1 MSNTC
6 TNCYNGCAEIT
17 SDKCVKYTGVDIPD
31 LGISNG
37 DTLLHVEQQI
47 ISYLQT
53 TLDGTGI
60 FPEIPS
66 NVICDLVQSNLP
78 VSGPLTLNDYLTGV
92 IETLCDL
99 ENRILSLENQNPNTL
114 YDVDCLSPSSNTD
127 THEVLQSVIYKVCSL
142 STQLADFVTYVDA
155 TYVKI
160 SDINTYIQNYLDS
173 QPTEQLVSN
182 RMVPYSIVAAAGGF
196 NFLSN
201 FDISGAGIGD
211 WDRIFLCNGQNGT
224 PDLRGRALI
233 GVTTGMGG
241 GQLDTAVDPTEPG
254 NPNYEIGST
263 HGSNSIALN
272 GNQIPPHTHTA
283 NATSTVTPESHSH
296 LTVGPNTAGTGLNNL
311 DPIEPS
317 NTGGGNTG
325 YALRS
330 STGNPVA
337 GKTSDQSLSVNTN
350 VTIGNTGGG
359 LGHPNYQPGRGVY
372 YITYLP

>member
-78 VSGPLTLNDYLTGV
+78 LSGPLTLNDYLTGV

-127 THEVLQSVIYKVCSL
+127 THEVLQSVIYKVCDL

-160 SDINTYIQNYLDS
+160 SDINTYIQNYLNS

-182 RMVPYSIVAAAGGF
+182 KMVPYSIVAAAGGTG
-196 NFLSN
+196 FLNN

-241 GQLDTAVDPTEPG
+241 GPLDAAVDPAITG
-254 NPNYEIGST
+254 NPNYAIGST
-263 HGSNSIALN
+263 HGSNSIVLTQ
-272 GNQIPPHTHTA
+272 GQIPSHNHTATVSSVLDHTHDFPNNLVGRGTGGGDAFTNQDNIPSNDYTETEAAGGHTHT
-283 NATSTVTPESHSH
+283 
-296 LTVGPNTAGTGLNNL
+296 
-311 DPIEPS
+311 
-317 NTGGGNTG
+317 
-325 YALRS
+325 
-330 STGNPVA
+330 
-337 GKTSDQSLSVNTN
+337 

>member
-78 VSGPLTLNDYLTGV
+78 LSGPLTLNDYLTGV

-127 THEVLQSVIYKVCSL
+127 THEVLQSVIYKVCDL

-160 SDINTYIQNYLDS
+160 SDINTYIQNYLNS

-182 RMVPYSIVAAAGGF
+182 KMVPYSIVAAAGGTG
-196 NFLSN
+196 FLNN

-241 GQLDTAVDPTEPG
+241 GPLDAAVDPAITG
-254 NPNYEIGST
+254 NPNYAIGST
-263 HGSNSIALN
+263 HGTNSIVLTQ
-272 GNQIPPHTHTA
+272 GQIPSHNHTATVSSVSDHTHDFPNNLVGRGTGGGDAFTNQDNIPSNDYTETEAAGGHTHT
-283 NATSTVTPESHSH
+283 
-296 LTVGPNTAGTGLNNL
+296 
-311 DPIEPS
+311 
-317 NTGGGNTG
+317 
-325 YALRS
+325 
-330 STGNPVA
+330 
-337 GKTSDQSLSVNTN
+337 